1 MNSGMTKKLLWA
13 VFLSLS
19 FMALLLYG
27 VDWTH
32 FSSIVDR
39 LKINVLFAAFGAL
52 LLANLVRSW
61 RFYMLDHSKKNKFT
75 SWLIINKLYNWLTA
89 TLPGGV
95 GEVATVYL
103 IKRYSFFN
111 MLSAFRI
118 LLLSRVM
125 DLTAVSALL
134 LFAAIQVKGD
144 GYYHE
149 TILWIAIVLLFIS
162 IASVI
167 PASERFILKLMKKL
181 PGQSRLMKSAREK
194 MNELSVISEEHSGRN
209 ILGITLIQSALV
221 IIAVATSLHL
231 ILISCDTGFT
241 LMQSFYCYT
250 LYAVL
255 QIIPIQGI
263 AGIGTQPARWAVA
276 LNMAGYKAHDVVA
289 LSIILHVTLYVFIS
303 IMGLSALLI
312 WQISRKT
319 SIA

>member
-13 VFLSLS
+13 VFLSLL

-39 LKINVLFAAFGAL
+39 VKINVLLVAFGVL
-52 LLANLVRSW
+52 LLANIFRSW
-61 RFYMLDHSKKNKFT
+61 RFYTLDHLKKNKLT

-89 TLPGGV
+89 TLPGGA
-95 GEVATVYL
+95 GEVATVYV

-125 DLTAVSALL
+125 DLTAISALL

-149 TILWIAIVLLFIS
+149 TVLWITVILLFIS
-162 IASVI
+162 IASVL
-167 PASERFILKLMKKL
+167 PASERFILKLMRKL
-181 PGQSRLMKSAREK
+181 PGQSRLMKSLREK
-194 MNELSVISEEHSGRN
+194 INELSVISEEHRGRN

-221 IIAVATSLHL
+221 IIAVAVSLHL

-250 LYAVL
+250 VYAVL

-263 AGIGTQPARWAVA
+263 AGIGTQPARWVVA
-276 LNMAGYKAHDVVA
+276 LNLTGYKANDIVA
-289 LSIILHVTLYVFIS
+289 LSILLHGIFYVFIS

-312 WQISRKT
+312 WLISRKAST
-319 SIA
+319 L